1 MPNSSAQKEHVNN
14 EFYTQKRW
22 NNWIN
27 KVKESGFEFKESD
40 EETEKESAIFVYMQ
54 DDVIL
59 ACLKVIAQYERN
71 ILSKEDTL
79 DIISQIREIVL
90 EEIDSISED
99 IDLMIESLQTSL
111 MAAIAACEVY
121 IMDEYD
127 KEAKIDELIK
137 AAVDAEDSED
147 LQVAMQFIAETGA
160 RVIGGEQLP
169 ENIFDELPYGLV
181 AEWLDGIDS
190 IAAAMVGADSYKEDD
205 GSGDFEPI

>member
-1 MPNSSAQKEHVNN
+1 MPNSSTQKENTHN

-22 NNWIN
+22 NNWID
-27 KVKESGFEFKESD
+27 KVRESGFEFKESD
-40 EETEKESAIFVYMQ
+40 EETEKESAIFVNMQ

-59 ACLKVIAQYERN
+59 ACLKVIAQYERG
-71 ILSKEDTL
+71 ILAKEDAL

-90 EEIDSISED
+90 EKIDPISED

-111 MAAIAACEVY
+111 MAAVAACELY
-121 IMDEYD
+121 IMGEYD
-127 KEAKIDELIK
+127 TDAEINELIK
-137 AAVDAEDSED
+137 AAVDAEDSDD
-147 LQVAMQFIAETGA
+147 LQIAMQFIAEAGA
-160 RVIGGEQLP
+160 RVIGGDELP

>member
-1 MPNSSAQKEHVNN
+1 MPDSSTQKERVNN

-22 NNWIN
+22 NNWIG
-27 KVKESGFEFKESD
+27 KVKESGFEFKDSD
-40 EETEKESAIFVYMQ
+40 EETEKESAIFVNMQ

-59 ACLKVIAQYERN
+59 SCLKVIAQYERG
-71 ILSKEDTL
+71 IFTKEDAM

-90 EEIDSISED
+90 EEIDHISED

-111 MAAIAACEVY
+111 MAAIAACELY
-121 IMDEYD
+121 IMGEYD
-127 KEAKIDELIK
+127 KDAEINELIK
-137 AAVDAEDSED
+137 AAVDAEDSDD
-147 LQVAMQFIAETGA
+147 LQIAMQFIAEAGA
-160 RVIGGEQLP
+160 RVIGGDELP
-169 ENIFDELPYGLV
+169 ENLFDELPYGLV

>member
-22 NNWIN
+22 NNWIS

-71 ILSKEDTL
+71 ILSKEDAL
-79 DIISQIREIVL
+79 DILSQIREIVL
-90 EEIDSISED
+90 EEIESISED
-99 IDLMIESLQTSL
+99 IDLMIESLQSSL

>member
-1 MPNSSAQKEHVNN
+1 MPNSSTQKEHVNN

-22 NNWIN
+22 NNWID
-27 KVKESGFEFKESD
+27 KVRESGFEFKESD
-40 EETEKESAIFVYMQ
+40 EETEKESAIFVNMQ

-59 ACLKVIAQYERN
+59 ACLKVIAQYERG
-71 ILSKEDTL
+71 ILAKDDAL

-90 EEIDSISED
+90 EKIDPISED

-111 MAAIAACEVY
+111 MAAVAACELY
-121 IMDEYD
+121 IMGEYD
-127 KEAKIDELIK
+127 TDAEINELIK
-137 AAVDAEDSED
+137 AAVDAEDSDD
-147 LQVAMQFIAETGA
+147 LQIAMQFIAETGA
-160 RVIGGEQLP
+160 RIIGGDELP

>member
-22 NNWIN
+22 NNWIS

-71 ILSKEDTL
+71 ILSKEDAL

-127 KEAKIDELIK
+127 KEAQIDELIK

-205 GSGDFEPI
+205 GSGDFEPV

>member
-71 ILSKEDTL
+71 ILSKENTL